1 MICKIKRYGIGRINN
16 DYSTISLPKESA
28 IIGVIAKD
36 TEPGGDII
44 QLLVEEPICPKDHE
58 VEMEEH
64 KVLVVH
70 DELPYGEALKEG
82 EFLAYVGTVLW
93 DNAYKI
99 HHVFEVANDAQFTF
113 DDPDYIEDSTQGL
126 EFDVLKSDLE
136 DLKLA
141 FERTNVTLTHDENE
155 PQKEED

>member
-16 DYSTISLPKESA
+16 DYSTISLPKESV
-28 IIGVIAKD
+28 IIGVVAKD
-36 TEPGGDII
+36 TEPGGEII
-44 QLLVEEPICPKDHE
+44 QLLVEEPIHPKDYK

-99 HHVFEVANDAQFTF
+99 HHVFEVSSDSWFA
-113 DDPDYIEDSTQGL
+113 DDVIEDPTQSL
-126 EFDVLKSDLE
+126 ELDILKSDLE
-136 DLKLA
+136 DL
-141 FERTNVTLTHDENE
+141 D
-155 PQKEED
+155 